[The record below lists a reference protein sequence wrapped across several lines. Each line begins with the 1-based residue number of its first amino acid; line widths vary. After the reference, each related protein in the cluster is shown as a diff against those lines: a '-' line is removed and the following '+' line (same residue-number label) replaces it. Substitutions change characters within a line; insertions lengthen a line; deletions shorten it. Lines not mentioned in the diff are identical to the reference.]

1 MNKEMSNAEKFIR
14 SIHLDETVMTNEQI
28 SILKEKEAVE
38 NALDVS
44 IVDHTGYTWNDD
56 DVLWQIQGTKPY
68 MLKCEDD
75 GFVWIVLSKLLYG
88 NHESHFR
95 KTIWEEYDG
104 ALYELSRE
112 KIGYRWV
119 WVDREIPNHE
129 QFLHIIDYGGFIALE
144 GGHTIPNTFQL

>member
-1 MNKEMSNAEKFIR
+1 
-14 SIHLDETVMTNEQI
+14 MTNEQI

-38 NALDVS
+38 NALSVS

-56 DVLWQIQGTKPY
+56 DVLHQIQGTKPY

-75 GFVWIVLSKLLYG
+75 GFVWIVLSNLLYG
-88 NHESHFR
+88 KNGYNKYHFR

-112 KIGYRWV
+112 KFGHRWV

-144 GGHTIPNTFQL
+144 GGHSIPSTFQL